1 MKDEKIQEKNNE
13 KAATAAAATSYHA
26 ICLMISVRSLSKNG
40 ATNFTNKFVFHSH
53 LRPNY
58 PSEENV

>member
-1 MKDEKIQEKNNE
+1 MKDEKIEEKN
-13 KAATAAAATSYHA
+13 KMKKQQHQQQHRTTLYG
-26 ICLMISVRSLSKNG
+26 LMISVRSLSKNG